1 MNTDSNDGAS
11 GPQVPS
17 VEHRPNDGQYVIELD
32 GHTAFLNYELR
43 GRTMVITHTAVPPEF
58 EGRGIGSFLVK
69 TVLDDARSRGLVVVP
84 VCPFVRS
91 YIRDNPEYRD
101 LVNFDDPGARS

>member
-1 MNTDSNDGAS
+1 MNTDTNDGAK
-11 GPQVPS
+11 GAQEPR
-17 VEHRPNDGQYVIELD
+17 VENRPHDGQYVVELD

-43 GRTMVITHTAVPPEF
+43 GRTMIMTHTEVPPEF

-69 TVLDDARSRGLVVVP
+69 TVLDDARSKDLAVVP

-101 LVNFDDPGARS
+101 LVNFDDPGARR

>member
-1 MNTDSNDGAS
+1 MNTDSSNEAS
-11 GPQVPS
+11 GAQAPS
-17 VEHRPNDGQYVIELD
+17 VDHRPNDGQYVVELD
-32 GHTAFLNYELR
+32 GHTAFLNYDLR

-69 TVLDDARSRGLVVVP
+69 TVLDDVRRRDLFVVP

-91 YIRDNPEYRD
+91 YIRENPEYQD
-101 LVNFDDPGARS
+101 LVNFDDPGARR